1 MKVSQHYDN
10 DDDEE
15 VSWDPERDMEE
26 EPAHMAEAEEVEEEP
41 PIEWRRCMMTMTI
54 SLHCRHPRAH
64 RMPSSSWAFQ
74 SRQPCRCR
82 VLASQ
87 ATHHQAIVMWPCLFI
102 FFCFQSEL
110 DICALVS
117 AMRLVYNYFGFVNG

>member
-41 PIEWRRCMMTMTI
+41 PMEEVPVEEVHDDDDDLPPLPAPEGAPDAFEQLGI
-54 SLHCRHPRAH
+54 PRPPAV
-64 RMPSSSWAFQ
+64 PVQ
-74 SRQPCRCR
+74 GPRQPSYPPPSHRH
-82 VLASQ
+82 VA
-87 ATHHQAIVMWPCLFI
+87 LFI
-102 FFCFQSEL
+102 HIFF
-110 DICALVS
+110 VS
-117 AMRLVYNYFGFVNG
+117 RVSWTYVH

>member
-41 PIEWRRCMMTMTI
+41 PMEEVPVEEVHDDDDD
-54 SLHCRHPRAH
+54 LPPLPA
-64 RMPSSSWAFQ
+64 PEGAPDAFEAFQ
-74 SRQPCRCR
+74 GRQPCRCR

-87 ATHHQAIVMWPCLFI
+87 ATHHLAIVMWPCLFI
-102 FFCFQSEL
+102 FFLFPE
-110 DICALVS
+110 
-117 AMRLVYNYFGFVNG
+117 

>member
-41 PIEWRRCMMTMTI
+41 LLVEVPVEEVHDDDDD
-54 SLHCRHPRAH
+54 LPPLPA
-64 RMPSSSWAFQ
+64 PEGPPGPPDAFEQ
-74 SRQPCRCR
+74 LGIPKPPPVPGPRQPSYPPPGHRH
-82 VLASQ
+82 VA
-87 ATHHQAIVMWPCLFI
+87 LFI
-102 FFCFQSEL
+102 HIFF
-110 DICALVS
+110 VS
-117 AMRLVYNYFGFVNG
+117 RVSWTYVH